1 MPELLPDLS
10 AFSTLLQPD
19 TLILLGVALLWQQS
33 RFQGKRLDEFKES
46 QDKRLDEFREELK
59 DLRAEVKEELK
70 DLRAEIRA
78 VNARL
83 DRVDAKMDR
92 VLELLAARSSTVK
105 S

>member
-33 RFQGKRLDEFKES
+33 RFQGKRLDEVK
-46 QDKRLDEFREELK
+46 EELK

-78 VNARL
+78 VNA
-83 DRVDAKMDR
+83 KMDR
-92 VLELLAARSSTVK
+92 VLELLAAQSSTVK

>member
-33 RFQGKRLDEFKES
+33 RFQGKRLDE
-46 QDKRLDEFREELK
+46 
-59 DLRAEVKEELK
+59 VKEELK

-78 VNARL
+78 VNA
-83 DRVDAKMDR
+83 KMDR
-92 VLELLAARSSTVK
+92 VLELLAAQSSTVK